1 MKGKT
6 LFTASCA
13 TCHRLGGEGNQF
25 GPDLDGIG
33 SHPAAELLMHIV
45 DPSRMVDDEHRTWNI
60 TMKDG
65 TIYSALIASENTA
78 TVTLRQPGG
87 VSIPVKVTEIA
98 TRVKAANSLMPEGL
112 EALGA
117 ETLRDIIA
125 YIQSVA
131 PKAVPAPQKAPTK
144 AAVTPKTRLR
154 LAGK

>member
-1 MKGKT
+1 M
-6 LFTASCA
+6 
-13 TCHRLGGEGNQF
+13 
-25 GPDLDGIG
+25 
-33 SHPAAELLMHIV
+33 
-45 DPSRMVDDEHRTWNI
+45 
-60 TMKDG
+60 
-65 TIYSALIASENTA
+65 
-78 TVTLRQPGG
+78 
-87 VSIPVKVTEIA
+87 
-98 TRVKAANSLMPEGL
+98 KAANSLMPEGL